1 MGRGT
6 WHSNSWLLG
15 DGNHNHNYNQ
25 QLTFMGH
32 FSARHC
38 ANPQLTLAIIHKEGT
53 TMSILQVKKP
63 GFRKIKEVIKDR
75 QVYEMCV
82 IP

>member
-1 MGRGT
+1 
-6 WHSNSWLLG
+6 
-15 DGNHNHNYNQ
+15 
-25 QLTFMGH
+25 MGH

-53 TMSILQVKKP
+53 TMSILQVKKL

>member
-1 MGRGT
+1 
-6 WHSNSWLLG
+6 
-15 DGNHNHNYNQ
+15 
-25 QLTFMGH
+25 
-32 FSARHC
+32 
-38 ANPQLTLAIIHKEGT
+38 
-53 TMSILQVKKP
+53 MSILQVKKP